1 MIAHKG
7 VCDHSQVCCIDFS
20 LAFVCFTPQEEYP
33 VGPRVTFIGNG
44 AETADR
50 KERVSGL
57 RCGAFFFRH
66 ANWSALD
73 EGQQVLVEAILMGE
87 EQAVR
92 CVLIHLE
99 LTPRD
104 RLGSSTSAYQG
115 SVLVILPVNDQR
127 RHSK

>member
-1 MIAHKG
+1 MIAHEG
-7 VCDHSQVCCIDFS
+7 VCDHSQVGCIGFS
-20 LAFVCFTPQEEYP
+20 LAFVCFTLQEEYP
-33 VGPRVTFIGNG
+33 VGWCHLHGNG
-44 AETADR
+44 VETADR

-73 EGQQVLVEAILMGE
+73 EGQQVLVEAILMRE

-115 SVLVILPVNDQR
+115 SVLVILPMNDQR

>member
-33 VGPRVTFIGNG
+33 AGPYHIHGNG

-73 EGQQVLVEAILMGE
+73 EGQEVVVEAILMGE
-87 EQAVR
+87 EQALR
-92 CVLIHLE
+92 CVLIHFE

-104 RLGSSTSAYQG
+104 RLGGSTSAYQG

-127 RHSK
+127 RHGE